1 MTVLRSQWPVYNS
14 SADSA
19 ECSVGGLAD
28 GLVVELANGS
38 NAVVLNMDEKVV
50 RLDAN
55 PMLAGKQLVFELEL
69 LSIEPTI

>member
-1 MTVLRSQWPVYNS
+1 M
-14 SADSA
+14 
-19 ECSVGGLAD
+19 
-28 GLVVELANGS
+28 VELANGN

-69 LSIEPTI
+69 LSIEPTL

>member
-1 MTVLRSQWPVYNS
+1 M
-14 SADSA
+14 
-19 ECSVGGLAD
+19 GGLAD